1 MKSTAAEFA
10 GDAVVRWGWVVQTVV
25 KVGFAFY
32 LLLGAT
38 AILAL

>member
-10 GDAVVRWGWVVQTVV
+10 GDAMVRWGWVIQTVV
-25 KVGFAFY
+25 KAGFIVY
-32 LLLGAT
+32 LLLGVT